1 MTWGQDFL
9 KGFIGNN
16 YLRDYTHAS
25 KTFRTNGYELA
36 PRYKF
41 LYHVTFNLNFANP
54 NIAAVFS
61 TQDQA
66 NMSLVVKT
74 AQLPNYQFAVQE
86 LNQYNRKR
94 LVQTKIDYQPVTIT
108 FHDDGGDLIRNLWY
122 NYYSYYYKDPQQ
134 NYRNLTSISGTLG
147 NDNTAGTGYA
157 YNNSDIYDATRIV
170 NDWGYIGESYTD
182 ASGPTNPV
190 NSTSGKPRF
199 FNDIIIS
206 GFNQHR
212 YAMYVLINPIITNW
226 NHDTYDYA
234 QSAGTMQNSMTIR
247 YETVKYLE
255 GAIGNV
261 RRGGDTNVFGFA
273 DDAHYDTTLSPIARP
288 GSNATVLG
296 QGGLLDAGIG
306 IIGDLQAVA
315 SGRGG
320 LQNILGAAQTAA
332 TTYNT
337 FKGKNL
343 KAIANEE
350 ARAAAKEVIQQSLP
364 SATRSVIN
372 KGNGVFFP
380 NAPKL
385 PGPTAPNATGTT
397 PQ

>member
-1 MTWGQDFL
+1 MAWGQDFL
-9 KGFIGNN
+9 KGFIGND
-16 YLRDYTHAS
+16 YLRDYRHAS
-25 KTFRTNGYELA
+25 KTFTTNGYELA

-41 LYHVTFNLNFANP
+41 LYHVTFNLNFVNP
-54 NIAAVFS
+54 AVASVFS

-66 NMSLVVKT
+66 NMGLVVKT
-74 AQLPNYQFAVQE
+74 AQLPSYTMAVAE
-86 LNQYNRKR
+86 MNQYNRKR
-94 LVQTKIDYQPVTIT
+94 YVQTKIDYQPVVIT

-134 NYRNLTSISGTLG
+134 NYRNLTAISGSIGDPNTSG
-147 NDNTAGTGYA
+147 NGYD
-157 YNNSDIYDATRIV
+157 YNNSDIYASSRIV

-182 ASGPTNPV
+182 GSGPSNSVNP
-190 NSTSGKPRF
+190 TSGKPKF
-199 FNDIIIS
+199 FNDIIVT

-212 YAMYVLINPIITNW
+212 YAMYVLINPIITSW
-226 NHDTYDYA
+226 SHDTYDYA
-234 QSAGTMQNSMTIR
+234 QSGGIMQNSMTIK

-255 GAIGNV
+255 GAIGDV
-261 RRGGDTNVFGFA
+261 RRGGDTNVLGFA
-273 DDAHYDTTLSPIARP
+273 DNAHYDTTLSPIARP
-288 GSNATVLG
+288 GANATVLG

-320 LQNILGAAQTAA
+320 LQNILGAVQTAGR
-332 TTYNT
+332 TYNT

-350 ARAAAKEVIQQSLP
+350 ARSAATQVLQQDLP
-364 SATRSVIN
+364 SATRAVIN

-380 NAPKL
+380 NAPRVG
-385 PGPTAPNATGTT
+385 PGPFNNFKP
-397 PQ
+397 